1 MPAGAPEDPD
11 QASEIRIVSRTH
23 LFPADADASPYAPL
37 LRQIMNTGTLLHQAI
52 RAIAVQR
59 NQSRRTIVPS
69 KIRRE
74 TRPATAEPSPPKCT
88 TQTRPCQPP
97 IKQKSRDLL
106 CHKGPI
112 PHDLFHPARPM
123 TGTPIRTCYA
133 RASAPVTPAH
143 TTRIS
148 CSLYPCNPTVSPTG
162 SPVATHTTRK
172 VSSDHPAIKRTFQ
185 TIQSIYFQIHNPYKS
200 SPVFHGCGQRRRSR
214 RKIFFQNTV
223 LCIAKYQSTYYIC
236 SNKVI
241 YPQNNTP
248 VTGEP

>member
-1 MPAGAPEDPD
+1 MHDSNPAAPTFD
-11 QASEIRIVSRTH
+11 QTEIKRPPV
-23 LFPADADASPYAPL
+23 PQGPYP
-37 LRQIMNTGTLLHQAI
+37 
-52 RAIAVQR
+52 
-59 NQSRRTIVPS
+59 
-69 KIRRE
+69 
-74 TRPATAEPSPPKCT
+74 TR
-88 TQTRPCQPP
+88 
-97 IKQKSRDLL
+97 
-106 CHKGPI
+106 
-112 PHDLFHPARPM
+112 LFHPASPM

-162 SPVATHTTRK
+162 NPAATHTTRK
-172 VSSDHPAIKRTFQ
+172 VPSDHPAIKRAFQ
-185 TIQSIYFQIHNPYKS
+185 TIQIYNPYKS
-200 SPVFHGCGQRRRSR
+200 SPVLHDCGQRRRSR
-214 RKIFFQNTV
+214 RKIFFQKIV